1 MAFRQNTAQQ
11 LSVNDAFLN
20 LSERKRNIVE
30 KSWAKDFSE
39 IVFPAINEERF
50 SGLYSQNT
58 ASRSNTPINIVVGAL
73 MIKSMLHL
81 TDDEMFES
89 INCDIRF
96 QYALHTTSFDEQPI
110 SDRTFSRFRERLYNY
125 QLATGEDLLAD
136 EMKHLSKVYQD
147 FLDLHSNIKRMDS
160 MMIATSAKR
169 MSRLEIIYTVNS
181 NAVKYLVCLGMEDH
195 LNKKLM
201 HYIEPDDINQVIYH
215 SKDEEVKDKLERAIE
230 ESAILK
236 QIMDNDEMRES
247 QEFQLLVRVLN
258 EQTVFDGEAGS
269 YKPKQNKDIS
279 SKSLQNPSDEDATFR
294 MKAGKQNKGYVGNF
308 VETID
313 ENGRGIITD
322 FDFQNNIYS
331 DSNFCKDY
339 INNHDSG
346 EKETLIADGAYGG
359 DENVKLA
366 QEKNIELVTTALVGK
381 TTNEV
386 FSEFQFSDE
395 GEKVKLCPAGNEPIS
410 SKLNETS
417 GSFRV
422 VMARTCCENCP
433 NRDKC
438 KARIQRKTAVV
449 TVSKKMAERASYVKK
464 LKTECYRKLTHMR
477 NAIEGIPSVLRRKYK
492 VDNSPFRGLIK
503 TGWTY
508 SLAIG
513 AYNINSLIRYRKREK
528 SVQMVKLVG
537 NC

>member
-195 LNKKLM
+195 LKSWAS
-201 HYIEPDDINQVIYH
+201 IP
-215 SKDEEVKDKLERAIE
+215 ER
-230 ESAILK
+230 
-236 QIMDNDEMRES
+236 
-247 QEFQLLVRVLN
+247 
-258 EQTVFDGEAGS
+258 
-269 YKPKQNKDIS
+269 
-279 SKSLQNPSDEDATFR
+279 
-294 MKAGKQNKGYVGNF
+294 
-308 VETID
+308 
-313 ENGRGIITD
+313 
-322 FDFQNNIYS
+322 
-331 DSNFCKDY
+331 
-339 INNHDSG
+339 
-346 EKETLIADGAYGG
+346 
-359 DENVKLA
+359 
-366 QEKNIELVTTALVGK
+366 
-381 TTNEV
+381 
-386 FSEFQFSDE
+386 
-395 GEKVKLCPAGNEPIS
+395 
-410 SKLNETS
+410 
-417 GSFRV
+417 
-422 VMARTCCENCP
+422 
-433 NRDKC
+433 
-438 KARIQRKTAVV
+438 
-449 TVSKKMAERASYVKK
+449 
-464 LKTECYRKLTHMR
+464 
-477 NAIEGIPSVLRRKYK
+477 
-492 VDNSPFRGLIK
+492 
-503 TGWTY
+503 
-508 SLAIG
+508 
-513 AYNINSLIRYRKREK
+513 
-528 SVQMVKLVG
+528 
-537 NC
+537 